1 MTLKVQLKFEDNDSF
16 FSLSFLTGKNETF
29 EILTSVKVTQKKLEQ
44 WGGPYLCLARGKNKK
59 MKYKKDCF
67 WKEKESSKASKRLV
81 KVRQL

>member
-1 MTLKVQLKFEDNDSF
+1 MTLKVQLKIEDNDAF

-44 WGGPYLCLARGKNKK
+44 WGGPYLCLARGKNEK
-59 MKYKKDCF
+59 KKDCF
-67 WKEKESSKASKRLV
+67 SKEKESSKASKRLV